1 MASRNRGSLRTID
14 SADRSRL
21 SLQYWDWTQDP
32 QNAADGQGGFVNLFT
47 TGIIGNAFMGS
58 ASGEADDPWRSAGF
72 YDPSANPFRSGNEF
86 DPNNNPVDPHGTSLA
101 TSNLAE
107 R

>member
-1 MASRNRGSLRTID
+1 
-14 SADRSRL
+14 
-21 SLQYWDWTQDP
+21 
-32 QNAADGQGGFVNLFT
+32 
-47 TGIIGNAFMGS
+47 MGS